1 MLKQL
6 FRKTPVAWLQMSR
19 QKARLLVAIAGIT
32 FADVLMFFQL
42 GMRDALYD
50 SQVRP
55 YASLQGDLFLVN
67 KRSDN
72 LSSVRSFPRDN
83 LYRTL
88 GVPGVEAVNTL
99 YLGQAD
105 WRNPE
110 NQATRRI
117 FVYGIDPYQ
126 PAFTFPE
133 LDQHLDE
140 LKLLNRVVFDQA
152 GGLPQLGDV
161 PTLLEQEGRPLTAQ
175 VNDLEVQVVGLFV
188 LGASFSAS
196 GNLLTSESTFLR
208 LFSERQANDID
219 VGVIQLADGASA
231 AALQAEI
238 QAIMPNDLRV
248 LTLEEFTELELA
260 YWTAGSPIGFIFG
273 AGAGIGFLIGAVIVY
288 QIIYTDVANH
298 LPEYATLKA
307 IGYSD
312 WYLMGVL
319 VQESLILACLG
330 FVPGFLLSAQ
340 LYALF
345 QSATLLPVAMKVSR
359 ATLVLILTIV
369 MCVGGG
375 AVAMQKLRQADP
387 ADIF

>member
-1 MLKQL
+1 MLKKL

-88 GVPGVEAVNTL
+88 GIPGVDAVNTL

-117 FVYGIDPYQ
+117 FIYGIDPYQ

-161 PTLLEQEGRPLTAQ
+161 PTLLEQEGTLTAQ

-219 VGVIQLADGASA
+219 VGVIKLTDGASVE
-231 AALQAEI
+231 ALQAEI
-238 QAIMPNDLRV
+238 QAFMPNDLQV

-330 FVPGFLLSAQ
+330 FIPGFLLSAQ

>member
-1 MLKQL
+1 MLKTL

-88 GVPGVEAVNTL
+88 GVPGVDSVNTL

-126 PAFTFPE
+126 PAFIFPE

-140 LKLLNRVVFDQA
+140 LKLLNRVVFDRA

-161 PTLLEQEGRPLTAQ
+161 PTLLEQEDTLTAQ

-188 LGASFSAS
+188 LGASFSAN
-196 GNLLTSESTFLR
+196 GNLLTSDSTFLR

-219 VGVIQLADGASA
+219 VGVIKLAEGASVE
-231 AALQAEI
+231 ALQAEI

-248 LTLEEFTELELA
+248 VTIEEFTELELA
-260 YWTAGSPIGFIFG
+260 FWTAGSPIGFIFG

-312 WYLMGVL
+312 RYLMGVL

-330 FVPGFLLSAQ
+330 FIPGFVLSAQ

-359 ATLVLILTIV
+359 ATLVLILTIA